1 MKESMKSMKKST
13 SNMKKRV
20 NSAKISMISIMIL
33 AAAVICLA
41 GCGSVKGTSK
51 KSGSE
56 NSSRQISDAVYVP
69 ENEYVEYCRHYET
82 DDRGICL
89 ACGKEAGVALTMDD
103 PKEIFDIEAHGVDN
117 YGGAWKIKI
126 TPKREYAG
134 CRFEN
139 VSILLKGTKLASDG
153 WTLNRNQELLE
164 IPLDENG
171 EAEWSGLLGDLI
183 ETPYWELGR
192 TVFGVLPR
200 MHYSGYL
207 GKVNVISK
215 HKQDEEYTVESA
227 SDEVDP
233 TTEECEPAA
242 EECENVIAEVKLW
255 KFGKI
260 ILR

>member
-1 MKESMKSMKKST
+1 MKESMKKRMK
-13 SNMKKRV
+13 R
-20 NSAKISMISIMIL
+20 SMISIAIL

-41 GCGSVKGTSK
+41 GCGRENNGSE
-51 KSGSE
+51 KSSREKSTKE

-242 EECENVIAEVKLW
+242 EECENVIAEVKLG